1 MALQSSGAI
10 SLANIAGEFG
20 GSAPHS
26 LSEYY
31 NQGNAPA
38 SGEIQLAEDF
48 YGTSNRVAINLTI
61 ASSTQNYNVYTQA
74 AANAAYAAGT
84 TDVTLTINSSV
95 LVGSNS
101 TGSYALTVPS
111 NFTSGDTVSIVN
123 NGVVIG
129 RGGNAGNGG
138 SSGSG
143 AGGNGGAGGPA
154 LFIAFATS
162 ITNNSTLAGGGGGG
176 GGGAGSLGAYVNKTY
191 RRNGGS
197 GGGGGAGYTAGSG
210 GSGAAGSSGGIPGSN
225 GSAGSS
231 TGGGARGT
239 NANDGGNGGGRGAG
253 GGSGVGSGGAGGGA
267 GKYLVGNSN
276 VTWVANGTRQGGVS

>member
-10 SLANIAGEFG
+10 SLGDIAGEFG

-31 NQGNAPA
+31 NKGNAPA

-48 YGTSNRVAINLTI
+48 YGTSNRAAVNLTI
-61 ASSTQNYNVYTQA
+61 ASNTQNYNVYTQA
-74 AANAAYAAGT
+74 SADAAYVAGT

-95 LVGSNS
+95 LVGSSS

-129 RGGNAGNGG
+129 RGGNGGSGNGG
-138 SSGSG
+138 GG
-143 AGGNGGAGGPA
+143 GGGGNAVY
-154 LFIAFATS
+154 IAFATS

-176 GGGAGSLGAYVNKTY
+176 GGGGSTRGAYVNKQY
-191 RRNGGS
+191 QYHGGS

-210 GSGAAGSSGGIPGSN
+210 GSGGGGTSNGSSGS
-225 GSAGSS
+225 SGSS
-231 TGGGARGT
+231 TSGGSGGT
-239 NANDGGNGGGRGAG
+239 ANADGGNGGGRGANGSSGTSSSTSG
-253 GGSGVGSGGAGGGA
+253 GGGGTRGY
-267 GKYLVGNSN
+267 YLVGNSN
-276 VTWVANGTRQGGVS
+276 VTWVANGTLQGRVS